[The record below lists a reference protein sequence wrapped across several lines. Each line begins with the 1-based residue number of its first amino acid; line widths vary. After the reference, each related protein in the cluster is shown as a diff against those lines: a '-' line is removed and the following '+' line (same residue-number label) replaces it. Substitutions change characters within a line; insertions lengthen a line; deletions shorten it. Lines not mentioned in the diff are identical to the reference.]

1 MREICR
7 AADVSFFAP
16 ESAYFSF
23 SNSPYIGHR
32 NATAVDIY
40 PIEGEWGCSIPSPV
54 DGEVVDVRKIRM
66 GQKREFLTADFDY
79 AIGIRPS
86 SNADYV
92 VRILHCKPD
101 VKIGDTVNRL
111 GHLGAAIRS
120 RYFNFWT
127 GPHYHAEVMLGD
139 DFARSSQSIPLN
151 IPPTEISSSE
161 SDIGEAHVNVIEV
174 TEDRILAT
182 GGFGH
187 AISSNGLFGHLL
199 HTNQNPSYGLL
210 DGGIPHYE
218 LAGCLCSP
226 DASLPKLY
234 KWSRFVVGRTASS
247 IDNPTRFMTSNNLN
261 FKIGEHRIRGLSFY
275 IFTEYNLIRGKV
287 PLILIPNEYGG
298 FVDKF
303 QAGDT
308 PEIHASIS

>member
-1 MREICR
+1 MREICSV
-7 AADVSFFAP
+7 ANISFFAP

-40 PIEGEWGCSIPSPV
+40 PIEGEWGCSVASPV
-54 DGEVVDVRKIRM
+54 EGKVVAIRETRMRK
-66 GQKREFLTADFDY
+66 KREFFTADFDY

-86 SNADYV
+86 SNPDYV
-92 VRILHCKPD
+92 VRVLHCKPE
-101 VKIGDTVNRL
+101 VNIGDAVDRL

-127 GPHYHAEVMLGD
+127 GPHYHAEVMLSS
-139 DFARSSQSIPLN
+139 DFARSSQSILLN
-151 IPPTEISSSE
+151 IPPTEILGSE
-161 SDIGEAHVNVIEV
+161 SDSDDAHLDIIEV

-182 GGFGH
+182 GEFGH
-187 AISSNGLFGHLL
+187 ASSGNGLFGHLL
-199 HTNQNPSYGLL
+199 HTSQNPSFGLL

-226 DASLPKLY
+226 DASQPTLY
-234 KWSRFVVGRTASS
+234 RWSRFVVGRTSS
-247 IDNPTRFMTSNNLN
+247 GIDSPARFLTNRKLN
-261 FKIGEHRIRGLSFY
+261 FKLADHRIRGISFY
-275 IFTEYNLIRGKV
+275 IFTEYNLIDGKA
-287 PLILIPNEYGG
+287 PLILIPNDYGG

-303 QAGDT
+303 RVGDT
-308 PEIHASIS
+308 AELHAEYD

>member
-1 MREICR
+1 MREICSV
-7 AADVSFFAP
+7 ANISLSAP
-16 ESAYFSF
+16 DSAYFSF

-32 NATAVDIY
+32 NASAVDIY

-54 DGEVVDVRKIRM
+54 EGEVVAIRKARM
-66 GQKREFLTADFDY
+66 GRKREFVTADFDY

-86 SNADYV
+86 CNPDYV
-92 VRILHCKPD
+92 VRVLHCKPE
-101 VKIGDTVNRL
+101 VKIGDTMNLL
-111 GHLGAAIRS
+111 GHLGEAIRS

-127 GPHYHAEVMLGD
+127 GPHYHTEVMHGT

-151 IPPTEISSSE
+151 IPPTHISSSKPD
-161 SDIGEAHVNVIEV
+161 SGNPHVNIIEV

-187 AISSNGLFGHLL
+187 ARLNNRLFGHLV
-199 HTNQNPSYGLL
+199 HTDQQPSFGLL

-218 LAGCLCSP
+218 LAGCLGSEDVNQP
-226 DASLPKLY
+226 DLY
-234 KWSRFVVGRTASS
+234 KWSRFVVGRIASNLEEPS
-247 IDNPTRFMTSNNLN
+247 RFVTNDKLD
-261 FKIGEHRIRGLSFY
+261 FKLGKYRIRGLSFY
-275 IFTEYNLIRGKV
+275 IFSEYNLIKGEV

-303 QAGDT
+303 QAGDIA
-308 PEIHASIS
+308 ELHAEGH